1 MSYTRRGRGEKPSLI
16 PPLGTGTPEE
26 PNGCSLLRQ
35 NSLKLELTISRTQG
49 MIWLIGKF
57 TRSRENQ
64 WEHTSLQQAPSLCAG
79 CRAPSMMGSSYSFL
93 VLWQITVMELSWSL
107 TTFHCVVLHGG
118 KPSSVTVNFSN
129 LITAN
134 QKCEEKHFLWVSGAQ
149 QAGQPTCGVWTYV
162 FLSGRGKQSTPQILQ
177 HVKAAETPFKCWN
190 FICKLCNP
198 FVFSRKGYG

>member
-1 MSYTRRGRGEKPSLI
+1 MVEEKNPPWSL
-16 PPLGTGTPEE
+16 PWGQAPLRNQTDARFWDRTHW
-26 PNGCSLLRQ
+26 SW
-35 NSLKLELTISRTQG
+35 NSPFPGLKAWFD
-49 MIWLIGKF
+49 WLG
-57 TRSRENQ
+57 
-64 WEHTSLQQAPSLCAG
+64 SLQGAGRISESTPLCSRHHLCAG

-190 FICKLCNP
+190 FIWKLCNP